1 MDKLAEFFQEDNR
14 RFSATRLA
22 FLAWIFG
29 VLVGWG
35 IDTTQHNYKMADI
48 PQSVQ
53 VLIAVLMTGKV
64 AQKFS
69 EEKPN
74 VDTTKVQI
82 VDGRQRSATNAED
95 NNVSIGSAKLMTK
108 RETFI

>member
-1 MDKLAEFFQEDNR
+1 MNKLAEFFQESNGT
-14 RFSATRLA
+14 FSATRLA

-29 VLVGWG
+29 VLIGWRT
-35 IDTTQHNYKMADI
+35 DTAQHQYKMAEI

-69 EEKPN
+69 EEPN
-74 VDTTKVQI
+74 TSTTEVQVI
-82 VDGRQRSATNAED
+82 EEKRQLIANTGD
-95 NNVSIGSAKLMTK
+95 NSVAAGQRK
-108 RETFI
+108 